1 MVFLIPWVP
10 NMMVWTLFF
19 LGKNL
24 LFKRPC
30 GYAFE
35 HLLYRFFKG
44 CLLGP
49 EVNFQSIFSHPSQ
62 PAPSWEPKRLIFGFI
77 LKAIQE

>member
-24 LFKRPC
+24 LFK
-30 GYAFE
+30 
-35 HLLYRFFKG
+35 
-44 CLLGP
+44 
-49 EVNFQSIFSHPSQ
+49 
-62 PAPSWEPKRLIFGFI
+62 FI
-77 LKAIQE
+77 LTGCGVPCESAIRCATETKDSRPKKFVNLLSTSIDEFT